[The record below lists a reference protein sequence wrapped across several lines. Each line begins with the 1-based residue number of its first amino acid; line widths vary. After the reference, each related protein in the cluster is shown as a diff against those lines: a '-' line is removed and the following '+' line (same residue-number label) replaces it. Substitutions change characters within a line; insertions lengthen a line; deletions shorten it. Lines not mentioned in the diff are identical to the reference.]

1 MKKTNLKNDDAV
13 MNVDADLLNVV
24 NTLLS
29 ARDESLRRF
38 RATENVNDS

>member
-1 MKKTNLKNDDAV
+1 MKKTDLKKDDLV

-29 ARDESLRRF
+29 ARDGSLRRF
-38 RATENVNDS
+38 QATEGVNDS